1 MPARQV
7 GAWVDRQAQGAAEAG
22 SWARGGREGAWSV
35 DPARLAVVKLGGGK
49 GEEGG
54 RQHRGGGKELAHT
67 SQEESPC

>member
-1 MPARQV
+1 
-7 GAWVDRQAQGAAEAG
+7 
-22 SWARGGREGAWSV
+22 
-35 DPARLAVVKLGGGK
+35 VKVGGGK